1 MLCTQQWLQESLNSA
16 IQRSPQWRTQ
26 LELKKA
32 KREVKHTE
40 NPRLLRNI
48 LKEPVSP
55 EMSPISSHCPCRR
68 AQTSQFFYWN
78 ASHQNHQ
85 HSTAP
90 ACTLLWVCG
99 TQKLLWVGDPLGVW
113 DTPAEEKRGLHR
125 HRAPEPPQ
133 LLGTS
138 TDCSYEEQSAAA
150 GDFFGHRNVFMA
162 FSAFPELSSTGA
174 ATDESLQ
181 PGFSA
186 Q

>member
-99 TQKLLWVGDPLGVW
+99 TQKLLWVGDP
-113 DTPAEEKRGLHR
+113 RG
-125 HRAPEPPQ
+125 
-133 LLGTS
+133 
-138 TDCSYEEQSAAA
+138 CV
-150 GDFFGHRNVFMA
+150 GHP
-162 FSAFPELSSTGA
+162 S
-174 ATDESLQ
+174 
-181 PGFSA
+181 
-186 Q
+186 